1 MTSSPTFPAP
11 SDKAAAFRELHA
23 EGPVPLVLVN
33 VWDAASAKLVERA
46 GAHALATSSSA
57 ISWSLGFPDGNQ
69 LPPALAMEALARIV
83 AATNLPVT
91 ADVEAGY
98 AGQGGAFDDALLERT
113 IKAVLSAGAVGVNI
127 EDSGGDALTDPAE
140 QARRISIIRT
150 VAEES
155 GVRLFINARTDTYL
169 SGHFPE
175 SEFEETL
182 RRVPAFLA
190 AGADGI
196 FVPGVTDLHVLHE
209 LSRRIPAPLNA
220 LAGVGAPSVGELHD
234 AGVRRISIG
243 GNTAKAAYA
252 TVSRVAEEVLGDG
265 NWSKLAGARSHAE
278 MDALF
283 APKPETAAATAA
295 ADSAAAGPA
304 AGGPAN

>member
-1 MTSSPTFPAP
+1 MSKTSRTADCLMFAARSENSCSWRWAEVAARSMASMASAGRTASAPSNVSWVTMPRIQRTVAVEATLVDRVRNSTVWSLYLPPRTAFDGAMTSSPTFPAP

-33 VWDAASAKLVERA
+33 VWDAASAKLVEQA

-69 LPPALAMEALARIV
+69 LPPELAMEALARIV
-83 AATNLPVT
+83 AATDLPVT
-91 ADVEAGY
+91 ADVKAGY

-113 IKAVLSAGAVGVNI
+113 IKAVLAAGAVGVNI

-182 RRVPAFLA
+182 RRVPAYLA
-190 AGADGI
+190 AGA
-196 FVPGVTDLHVLHE
+196 
-209 LSRRIPAPLNA
+209 
-220 LAGVGAPSVGELHD
+220 
-234 AGVRRISIG
+234 
-243 GNTAKAAYA
+243 
-252 TVSRVAEEVLGDG
+252 
-265 NWSKLAGARSHAE
+265 
-278 MDALF
+278 
-283 APKPETAAATAA
+283 
-295 ADSAAAGPA
+295 
-304 AGGPAN
+304 

>member
-1 MTSSPTFPAP
+1 MTTSQSFRAQ

-23 EGPVPLVLVN
+23 EGPAPLVLVN
-33 VWDAASAKLVERA
+33 VWDAASAKLVEQA

-57 ISWSLGFPDGNQ
+57 ISWSLGFPDGNH
-69 LPPALAMEALARIV
+69 LPGALAMAALGRIA
-83 AATNLPVT
+83 AATDLPVT
-91 ADVEAGY
+91 ADIETGY
-98 AGQGGAFDDALLERT
+98 AGSDGAFDDALLEQT
-113 IKAVLSAGAVGVNI
+113 ITAVLAAGAVGVNI
-127 EDSGGDALTDPAE
+127 EDSGGEPLTDVAE
-140 QARRISIIRT
+140 QARRIGAVRRL
-150 VAEES
+150 AEEA
-155 GVRLFINARTDTYL
+155 GVRLFINARTDTFL
-169 SGHFPE
+169 SGRFPE
-175 SEFEETL
+175 SAFEETL
-182 RRVPAFLA
+182 RRVPAYLA

-252 TVSRVAEEVLGDG
+252 TVSRVAAEVLGDG

-283 APKPETAAATAA
+283 TRAQARE
-295 ADSAAAGPA
+295 
-304 AGGPAN
+304 